1 MARPS
6 KLTPEV
12 EERIIKALLA
22 GSHVATAARC
32 AGVHPATFYRWIERG
47 DPNGTGRADRPY
59 RVFAARV
66 DQTMA
71 EAEVR
76 QLARINKAGET
87 RWEAHAWLLARRY
100 PERWGRRAAIQPDAA
115 PPRAPRT
122 QNPSRTPSLAIT
134 ALSDQE
140 LAVLARLTGAAQ
152 PPQDPTSAPA
162 TRDET
167 WLLLAQEIWE
177 ERYRRV
183 VPLDC
188 EIGRE
193 WISASLDAIAHGNT
207 LDDPELTALRDKAA
221 AQHGLP
227 PRPS

>member
-6 KLTPEV
+6 KLTLEV

-76 QLARINKAGET
+76 QLALINKAGET
-87 RWEAHAWLLARRY
+87 RWART
-100 PERWGRRAAIQPDAA
+100 PGCSRAATLSAGANPRRNAKRPPA
-115 PPRAPRT
+115 PPAP
-122 QNPSRTPSLAIT
+122 
-134 ALSDQE
+134 
-140 LAVLARLTGAAQ
+140 GAA
-152 PPQDPTSAPA
+152 THPA
-162 TRDET
+162 QRT
-167 WLLLAQEIWE
+167 LA
-177 ERYRRV
+177 
-183 VPLDC
+183 
-188 EIGRE
+188 
-193 WISASLDAIAHGNT
+193 
-207 LDDPELTALRDKAA
+207 
-221 AQHGLP
+221 
-227 PRPS
+227 